1 MGDDEYHPL
10 EQSGSNLTEA
20 GGIGYM
26 IVDVIDTLQIMG
38 LDDEY
43 SRARTWVSEKHSFE
57 RDDDFST
64 FEVCMSA
71 TKLLYNFGFILFTLD
86 DDQSTRWP
94 SFCVPSF
101 WRRPYVPREGDS
113 FGR

>member
-26 IVDVIDTLQIMG
+26 IVDVIDSLQIMG

-43 SRARTWVSEKHSFE
+43 SRARTWVSEKLSFE

-64 FEVCMSA
+64 FEVCLSCKKSVTYIRFHFVHARRLSESSA
-71 TKLLYNFGFILFTLD
+71 AFCLRTIFLEKTLCI
-86 DDQSTRWP
+86 S
-94 SFCVPSF
+94 
-101 WRRPYVPREGDS
+101 RRR
-113 FGR
+113 